1 MNWIG
6 SVIEYH
12 RFRDVL
18 YNKTVFLN
26 KNGLNDMV
34 SGFDTIFNSFVNFTD
49 EISSIKLMPIN
60 ILGEV
65 FGKLKTTRGKTNV
78 SCFRPYNENYF
89 YLGQTLISP
98 YFNNFADYKGYT
110 QIKVYLPFLGFVDI
124 DPNIFMNNYIQFR
137 IIVDYYTG
145 KGLYIIGKS
154 NKQLPITTGSL
165 PLPYRRKND
174 DVDMEVIYTY
184 ETDIGVEIPL
194 GTSNFGDIVRNI
206 ALGTI
211 KTAVGV
217 GMSVYT
223 NSLPPP
229 TITKYTSTESRGRVR
244 ETKTTTT
251 SIKESSSNWVSPVTE
266 AVNGSIDVLNRLNV
280 SGHGDRVS
288 GSSSTWDLQGNIK
301 IIYYRPKMISISNDF
316 LHLYG
321 KPLGSVELLNGMVGY
336 TEVSS
341 VHIHGENFDN
351 ATKSELENLNN
362 ILLGGVIFDD
372 YVYDTTYE
380 MKSNLPKINNLTAGA
395 SFTDGFQAFSD
406 INPNVT
412 KIFVRILFL
421 GNTINFVDDQNNSI
435 VVARISENGT
445 MNFETT
451 YTKIKFTSKIFQSK
465 KFMELFG
472 YYFSIA

>member
-6 SVIEYH
+6 SENEYH
-12 RFRDVL
+12 RVRDIL

-26 KNGLNDMV
+26 KNELNAMV
-34 SGFDTIFNSFVNFTD
+34 TGFDTIFNSFVNFTD

-60 ILGEV
+60 IKGDV
-65 FGKLKTTRGKTNV
+65 FGKLKTTRGTTSV
-78 SCFRPYNENYF
+78 SCFHAYNDNYF
-89 YLGQTLISP
+89 HLGQTLIAP

-137 IIVDYYTG
+137 IIMDYYTG

-154 NKQLPITTGSL
+154 NYELPATSGVL
-165 PLPYRRKND
+165 PPPYRKPTD
-174 DVDMEVIYTY
+174 DIDMEVIYTY
-184 ETDIGVEIPL
+184 ETDIGVDIPL

-217 GMSVYT
+217 GMSIYT
-223 NSLPPP
+223 NALPPP
-229 TITKYTSTESRGRVR
+229 TITKYTSTDSRGRVR

-280 SGHGDRVS
+280 SGNGDRTT
-288 GSSSTWDLQGNIK
+288 GSSSTWDIKGDIK
-301 IIYYRPKMISISNDF
+301 IIYYRPKMMPINNNF
-316 LHLYG
+316 LNLYG
-321 KPLGSVELLNGMVGY
+321 KPLGSVELLNDMVGY

-341 VHIHGENFDN
+341 VHIRGEDFEN

-372 YVYDTTYE
+372 YIYGYTYTL
-380 MKSNLPKINNLTAGA
+380 KDKLPKLK
-395 SFTDGFQAFSD
+395 GFAHDTFNEGFKAYNSL
-406 INPNVT
+406 IGNE
-412 KIFVRILFL
+412 KMFKGIEFL
-421 GNTINFVDDQNNSI
+421 NDTINLIDFNNDATTI
-435 VVARISENGT
+435 GRNINGA
-445 MNFETT
+445 MDFDLSLYN
-451 YTKIKFTSKIFQSK
+451 KFIFPKSLHSKE
-465 KFMELFG
+465 FMELFG